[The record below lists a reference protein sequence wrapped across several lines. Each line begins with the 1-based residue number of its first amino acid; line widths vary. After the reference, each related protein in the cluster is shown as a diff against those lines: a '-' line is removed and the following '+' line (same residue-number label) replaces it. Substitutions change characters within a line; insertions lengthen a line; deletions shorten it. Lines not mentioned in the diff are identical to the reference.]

1 MTYKKLET
9 INGAYNYNFYNN
21 DILIAS
27 YVSGLLITCVEL
39 SEEEE
44 NYIDGIVEVWKM
56 RRLKTFLECVA
67 FGLVVNMPLWYYLY
81 SYIR

>member
-44 NYIDGIVEVWKM
+44 NYIDGIVEV
-56 RRLKTFLECVA
+56 
-67 FGLVVNMPLWYYLY
+67 
-81 SYIR
+81 